1 MNISTVPRK
10 RRPRAAGEVSISS
23 QSLVYLTNDKN
34 KENSENKELDHL
46 YENAIPKIIKNENKP
61 IRIEY
66 QSGFCL
72 CRLVQPENSGDTRI
86 ENQLVTVFIG
96 KCYWSGLLIGLS
108 FFFLVL
114 KKINFNY
121 LVFSDDSDHHYESLY
136 SMEEKRL
143 ELKKN
148 NENNSQN
155 SAINHNNDTEY
166 DSFDTD
172 HESDEDVKKDDSGVD
187 ISNTRLPDPPPS
199 QKYAIMQKIKNFG
212 SLSEISKS
220 LSRITRK
227 KSTTTP
233 PKSFEY
239 VTKQIPEPAY
249 DSGQY
254 YENTLLSDK
263 TKIKKSKFKKI
274 SLSSLS
280 PKSTDPYE
288 NTEFHSPRTPTIIS
302 QNSTIYSSPTSS
314 QNLNQNVEGLLNNVN
329 DSNHSNLSRKKSKT
343 SKSFKSKLK
352 KTLVPENGVATNG
365 NSLMG
370 PRSTFYVSDSVD
382 LDSGIFSG

>member
-1 MNISTVPRK
+1 
-10 RRPRAAGEVSISS
+10 
-23 QSLVYLTNDKN
+23 
-34 KENSENKELDHL
+34 
-46 YENAIPKIIKNENKP
+46 
-61 IRIEY
+61 
-66 QSGFCL
+66 
-72 CRLVQPENSGDTRI
+72 
-86 ENQLVTVFIG
+86 
-96 KCYWSGLLIGLS
+96 
-108 FFFLVL
+108 
-114 KKINFNY
+114 
-121 LVFSDDSDHHYESLY
+121 
-136 SMEEKRL
+136 MEEKRL
-143 ELKKN
+143 ELNKN

-199 QKYAIMQKIKNFG
+199 QKYAIMQKLKNLG

-239 VTKQIPEPAY
+239 VTKQTPEPAY

-254 YENTLLSDK
+254 YENTLLGDK
-263 TKIKKSKFKKI
+263 SKIKKSKFKKL
-274 SLSSLS
+274 SLASLS
-280 PKSTDPYE
+280 PKTTDPYE

-314 QNLNQNVEGLLNNVN
+314 QNLNQSVEGSLNNVN

-365 NSLMG
+365 NSLLG

>member
-1 MNISTVPRK
+1 
-10 RRPRAAGEVSISS
+10 
-23 QSLVYLTNDKN
+23 
-34 KENSENKELDHL
+34 
-46 YENAIPKIIKNENKP
+46 
-61 IRIEY
+61 
-66 QSGFCL
+66 
-72 CRLVQPENSGDTRI
+72 
-86 ENQLVTVFIG
+86 
-96 KCYWSGLLIGLS
+96 
-108 FFFLVL
+108 
-114 KKINFNY
+114 
-121 LVFSDDSDHHYESLY
+121 
-136 SMEEKRL
+136 MEEKRL
-143 ELKKN
+143 ALINKS
-148 NENNSQN
+148 NEKNSQN
-155 SAINHNNDTEY
+155 SPVNHNNDTEY

-199 QKYAIMQKIKNFG
+199 QKYAIMQKLKNLG

-239 VTKQIPEPAY
+239 VTKPTPEPTY

-254 YENTLLSDK
+254 YENTILGDK
-263 TKIKKSKFKKI
+263 NKNKKSKFKK
-274 SLSSLS
+274 LSITSLS
-280 PKSTDPYE
+280 PRSTDPYE

-314 QNLNQNVEGLLNNVN
+314 QSLNQNGEGSLNNVN
-329 DSNHSNLSRKKSKT
+329 ESNSSNLSRKKSKT

-352 KTLVPENGVATNG
+352 KTLVPEIAVVSSA
-365 NSLMG
+365 NSLIG

>member
-1 MNISTVPRK
+1 MANSLSRDSAEMDAIKTAVK
-10 RRPRAAGEVSISS
+10 EAGIFVVLGYSERDGASLYMAQSSISPEGDI
-23 QSLVYLTNDKN
+23 VN
-34 KENSENKELDHL
+34 HRR
-46 YENAIPKIIKNENKP
+46 KIK
-61 IRIEY
+61 
-66 QSGFCL
+66 
-72 CRLVQPENSGDTRI
+72 
-86 ENQLVTVFIG
+86 
-96 KCYWSGLLIGLS
+96 
-108 FFFLVL
+108 
-114 KKINFNY
+114 
-121 LVFSDDSDHHYESLY
+121 LY

-143 ELKKN
+143 ELKKR
-148 NENNSQN
+148 NENISRN
-155 SAINHNNDTEY
+155 SAIHNNDTEY

-172 HESDEDVKKDDSGVD
+172 QESDEDVKKHDSGVD
-187 ISNTRLPDPPPS
+187 ISNTKLPDPPPS
-199 QKYAIMQKIKNFG
+199 QKYAIMQKLKNLG

-227 KSTTTP
+227 KSTTSP

-239 VTKQIPEPAY
+239 VTKQTPDPAY

-254 YENTLLSDK
+254 YETHK
-263 TKIKKSKFKKI
+263 TKTKQSKFKKL
-274 SLSSLS
+274 SLTSLS
-280 PKSTDPYE
+280 PKSMDPYE

-314 QNLNQNVEGLLNNVN
+314 QNLNQNGESSLNNVN
-329 DSNHSNLSRKKSKT
+329 DSNHSNLSRKKSKI

-352 KTLVPENGVATNG
+352 KTLVPENGLTTNG

>member
-1 MNISTVPRK
+1 M
-10 RRPRAAGEVSISS
+10 
-23 QSLVYLTNDKN
+23 D
-34 KENSENKELDHL
+34 
-46 YENAIPKIIKNENKP
+46 
-61 IRIEY
+61 
-66 QSGFCL
+66 
-72 CRLVQPENSGDTRI
+72 
-86 ENQLVTVFIG
+86 
-96 KCYWSGLLIGLS
+96 
-108 FFFLVL
+108 
-114 KKINFNY
+114 
-121 LVFSDDSDHHYESLY
+121 
-136 SMEEKRL
+136 EKRL

-148 NENNSQN
+148 KEKNSQN

-199 QKYAIMQKIKNFG
+199 QKYAIMQKLKNFG

-239 VTKQIPEPAY
+239 VTKQTPEPVY

-254 YENTLLSDK
+254 YENTILGHDK
-263 TKIKKSKFKKI
+263 TKIKKSKFKKL
-274 SLSSLS
+274 SLTSLS

-314 QNLNQNVEGLLNNVN
+314 QSLTQNGEASLINCN
-329 DSNHSNLSRKKSKT
+329 DSNLSNLSRKKSKT

-365 NSLMG
+365 NLLIG